1 MQTSAGH
8 NTVDLGIEYNTHAT
22 AAWLALHLGLFEKH
36 GIHVGKIVKFRTG
49 LELAAA
55 FSHGDID
62 AAWACLA
69 PIVKM
74 IDMGARIYIVNAA
87 HYYGYGCVGR
97 PGIESLAQL
106 RGMRHV
112 RVAVPGNGAPTHIL
126 ALLAAEKYGLNIS
139 IVFIKP
145 PAILSAVLKGD
156 VDMACLPEHYLS
168 IAESKGLHVI
178 LLAQN
183 VWPGMPGSYLVVSE
197 RLLRENPQAVCELAK
212 VNREATEYALA
223 HPDYAAKIDSVEL
236 GIPEDI
242 ALKSI
247 KRLELTWR
255 LNLADMQRLADIMYR
270 YGIIKSRINIANYV
284 INVSEICR

>member
-1 MQTSAGH
+1 VIASLQTSAGH

-126 ALLAAEKYGLNIS
+126 ALLAAEKYGLLRLPS
-139 IVFIKP
+139 LLGQFCR
-145 PAILSAVLKGD
+145 LGD
-156 VDMACLPEHYLS
+156 GGNRTFSLDCVRITQSGEC
-168 IAESKGLHVI
+168 GF
-178 LLAQN
+178 
-183 VWPGMPGSYLVVSE
+183 SE
-197 RLLRENPQAVCELAK
+197 C
-212 VNREATEYALA
+212 
-223 HPDYAAKIDSVEL
+223 S
-236 GIPEDI
+236 G
-242 ALKSI
+242 
-247 KRLELTWR
+247 
-255 LNLADMQRLADIMYR
+255 
-270 YGIIKSRINIANYV
+270 G
-284 INVSEICR
+284 